1 MALVSMATFG
11 EMHGA
16 TKQAVSKWKA
26 KGALKI
32 VDGKIDVE
40 ASDRLMLHHGL
51 GRFAEPSTKASTG
64 AQTVNRQPS
73 TTMTASTGLAQEIS
87 DLASDVGDEFASL
100 PGLQRFVAVI
110 AAGGYSNAVEAETV
124 KQNALALK
132 HLLDARVKANELCD
146 IADAETA
153 LFESARASRDVWMG
167 FADRVGPTMAA
178 ELGIE
183 PEKLVEALTVH
194 VHQQLAEMGEP
205 ENPFGEAGS
214 PGAGFAARVHAAA
227 EDERA
232 GLGGRI
238 SEARQA
244 GGEQPGEVEN

>member
-1 MALVSMATFG
+1 MALVSMSAFG

-16 TKQAVSKWKA
+16 SKQAVSKWKA
-26 KGALKI
+26 RGALKI

-51 GRFAEPSTKASTG
+51 GRFAEASTRPS
-64 AQTVNRQPS
+64 TVNRQPS
-73 TTMTASTGLAQEIS
+73 TQTPASTGLAQEIS
-87 DLASDVGDEFASL
+87 DMAADVGDQFANL

-110 AAGGYSNAVEAETV
+110 ASGGYSNAVEAETV

-153 LFESARASRDVWMG
+153 LFEAARAARDVWMG
-167 FADRVGPTMAA
+167 FPDRIGPLMAA

-194 VHQQLAEMGEP
+194 VHQQLADMGEP
-205 ENPFGEAGS
+205 ENPFGEVGS
-214 PGAGFAARVHAAA
+214 SGDGFAARLHASAA
-227 EDERA
+227 DERP
-232 GLGGRI
+232 GLGGRV

-244 GGEQPGEVEN
+244 GGEQPGEVED

>member
-1 MALVSMATFG
+1 MALVSMSAFG
-11 EMHGA
+11 EMHGSS
-16 TKQAVSKWKA
+16 KQAVSKWKA

-51 GRFAEPSTKASTG
+51 GRFAEPSTRPSTVN
-64 AQTVNRQPS
+64 QNVNRQPS
-73 TTMTASTGLAQEIS
+73 TTPAPSTGLAQEIS
-87 DLASDVGDEFASL
+87 DLAADVGDEFANL

-153 LFESARASRDVWMG
+153 LFEAARAARDVWMG
-167 FADRVGPTMAA
+167 FPDRIGPSMAA

-205 ENPFGEAGS
+205 ENPFGEVGS
-214 PGAGFAARVHAAA
+214 PGAGFEARVHAAA
-227 EDERA
+227 EDERS
-232 GLGGRI
+232 GLGGRV
-238 SEARQA
+238 SETRQA

>member
-1 MALVSMATFG
+1 MALVSMSAFG

-16 TKQAVSKWKA
+16 SKQAVSKWKA

-51 GRFAEPSTKASTG
+51 GRFSEPSTRAS
-64 AQTVNRQPS
+64 TVNRQPS
-73 TTMTASTGLAQEIS
+73 TQTPASTGLAQEIS
-87 DLASDVGDEFASL
+87 DLAADVGDEFANL

-153 LFESARASRDVWMG
+153 LFEAARAARDVWMG
-167 FADRVGPTMAA
+167 FPDRIGPSMAA

-205 ENPFGEAGS
+205 ENPFGETGS
-214 PGAGFAARVHAAA
+214 SGDGFSARLHAAA
-227 EDERA
+227 EDERS
-232 GLGGRI
+232 GLGGRVP
-238 SEARQA
+238 EARQA
-244 GGEQPGEVEN
+244 GGEQPGEVED

>member
-1 MALVSMATFG
+1 MALVSMAAFG
-11 EMHGA
+11 EMHGSS
-16 TKQAVSKWKA
+16 KQAVSKWKA

-51 GRFAEPSTKASTG
+51 GRFAEPSTANRN
-64 AQTVNRQPS
+64 VNRQPS
-73 TTMTASTGLAQEIS
+73 TTPAPSTGLAQEIS
-87 DLASDVGDEFASL
+87 DLAADVGDEFANL

-110 AAGGYSNAVEAETV
+110 AAGGYSSAVEAETV

-153 LFESARASRDVWMG
+153 LFEAARAARDVWMG
-167 FADRVGPTMAA
+167 FPDRIGPSMAA
-178 ELGIE
+178 ELSIE

-205 ENPFGEAGS
+205 ENPFG
-214 PGAGFAARVHAAA
+214 GAG
-227 EDERA
+227 
-232 GLGGRI
+232 
-238 SEARQA
+238 
-244 GGEQPGEVEN
+244 